1 MKVSFFGLFWAM
13 GQSING
19 DLRKSKDVIVL
30 RPRERNDLWVENDHL
45 DLKKPS
51 VIDISGYH
59 NICLLEELPP
69 PFGHFS
75 SPSLGHLCP
84 QMGLSLATVDMWG
97 QGNFCLLGSS
107 WVSGGVSG
115 SVSLLCR
122 HQKCPIIHSPNRK
135 LLTLLQG
142 PQGEGPS
149 PAEST
154 PA

>member
-19 DLRKSKDVIVL
+19 DLRKSKDVIEL

-45 DLKKPS
+45 DLKKAS
-51 VIDISGYH
+51 IIDISEYH
-59 NICLLEELPP
+59 DICLLEELPP
-69 PFGHFS
+69 FGHFL

-84 QMGLSLATVDMWG
+84 QMGLSFATVDILV
-97 QGNFCLLGSS
+97 QGNFCLQGSS
-107 WVSGGVSG
+107 WASWSVSG

-122 HQKCPIIHSPNRK
+122 HQKCSVTHAPNRK
-135 LLTLLQG
+135 LLTPLQG

-149 PAEST
+149 PAECS